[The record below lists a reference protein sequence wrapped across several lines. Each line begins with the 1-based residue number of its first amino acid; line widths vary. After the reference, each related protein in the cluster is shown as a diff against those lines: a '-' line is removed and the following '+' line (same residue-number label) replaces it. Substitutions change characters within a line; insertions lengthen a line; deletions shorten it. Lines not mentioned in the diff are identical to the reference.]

1 MSAVGLRASRP
12 AYALFV
18 LPFVALYAALLIW
31 PLLKGVFISFHDHDL
46 LSNES
51 FWVGLAN
58 YAELWNDEV
67 FRQVIWNTIRFV
79 AISTPIFVILSL
91 ALALALNRPGKLA
104 FLLRATFFCASVFSV
119 TLVTLVWKLA
129 LMPGRGLLP
138 QMLTALGL
146 PELPLLTD
154 ENLAL
159 LTVALITVW
168 WIIGL
173 PMILFLSALQ
183 QIPAELYEAAALD
196 NASRWRTLTQVTL
209 PTLKRAIVLV
219 ALIELIRQFQ
229 VFPQILLMTN
239 GGPNNSTRPIVQFIY
254 EQAFMQ
260 LSLGYAT
267 AASQILLAIMLVGG
281 VGADLDRARHEGG
294 SGMNP
299 LLRRGWFDRLLMAGL
314 CGLALIWMLP
324 LLWVL
329 ALSFKPNEFLMART
343 DVFLAPPYTLDNYL
357 DILGTSAV
365 FRWLG
370 NSALVALL
378 QTAGVLVLS
387 SLAGYGFAR
396 CEFPGRR
403 WLFAFV
409 LFGLAVPAQSVFIPL
424 HHQFTA
430 WGLQNTHAGLI
441 LPGLAAPF
449 GVYLMTQYFKAIPL
463 ELEEAALLDNA
474 SRLKTFVRVILP
486 LSLPAQATLGI
497 FTFLAC
503 WNDYLWPLVIATQP
517 DMYTLTRGLASTQ
530 TNFAQSE
537 GLGFLMAQ
545 AVFAGAPVLMLYLF
559 FQKHLVSAVSSR

>member
-58 YAELWNDEV
+58 YAELWDDEV
-67 FRQVIWNTIRFV
+67 FRQVVGNTIRFV

-91 ALALALNRPGKLA
+91 SLALALNRPGKLA

-138 QMLTALGL
+138 QLLTALGL

-267 AASQILLAIMLVGG
+267 AASQILLAIMLVG
-281 VGADLDRARHEGG
+281 
-294 SGMNP
+294 
-299 LLRRGWFDRLLMAGL
+299 
-314 CGLALIWMLP
+314 
-324 LLWVL
+324 
-329 ALSFKPNEFLMART
+329 
-343 DVFLAPPYTLDNYL
+343 
-357 DILGTSAV
+357 
-365 FRWLG
+365 
-370 NSALVALL
+370 
-378 QTAGVLVLS
+378 
-387 SLAGYGFAR
+387 
-396 CEFPGRR
+396 
-403 WLFAFV
+403 
-409 LFGLAVPAQSVFIPL
+409 
-424 HHQFTA
+424 
-430 WGLQNTHAGLI
+430 
-441 LPGLAAPF
+441 
-449 GVYLMTQYFKAIPL
+449 
-463 ELEEAALLDNA
+463 
-474 SRLKTFVRVILP
+474 
-486 LSLPAQATLGI
+486 
-497 FTFLAC
+497 
-503 WNDYLWPLVIATQP
+503 
-517 DMYTLTRGLASTQ
+517 
-530 TNFAQSE
+530 
-537 GLGFLMAQ
+537 
-545 AVFAGAPVLMLYLF
+545 
-559 FQKHLVSAVSSR
+559 VSAQIWIERDKKGGRA